1 MIKRLVIVAALLAV
15 LLGGLAY
22 FQLVLKPEMIKGF
35 IAKAP
40 KPPVT
45 VTTALAEEQS
55 WVTRSTS
62 IGTLTAFQ
70 GIDVSS
76 QVAGI
81 VATINMDSGQ
91 VVQQGAD
98 ILELDT
104 SVEKADLTSAEATLR
119 QAELAFKRASDL
131 AEKSFGSVATLDQ
144 ARAARDTAAASVK
157 RVEALIAQKAIR
169 APFAGKL
176 GIRKV
181 DKGQYASPG
190 QALVSLQQLDP
201 IRADFPMP
209 EQTLARLKP
218 GEDVEVT
225 VDARPGKTYRG
236 KISVLDARVAQE
248 TRTLLVRAELPNPDK
263 ELLPGMFANV
273 TVLLGEP
280 QRVVT
285 VPRTAVTYSLYGD
298 SVYVVGKAASEAA
311 ASTPVAGAAAA
322 ATEFRPEPPARDV
335 ERRFVKTGE
344 TRDDKV
350 AILSGLVAGDEVV
363 TTGQIKLM
371 PGSKVHVENAEQ
383 LKPPAVRPRE

>member
-1 MIKRLVIVAALLAV
+1 MIKRLVIVAAFLAA
-15 LLGGLAY
+15 LFGGLAY

-40 KPPVT
+40 KLPVT
-45 VTTALAEEQS
+45 VTTAVAEEQS

-81 VATINMDSGQ
+81 VAAIKMDSGQ
-91 VVQQGAD
+91 FVQQGAD

-104 SVEKADLTSAEATLR
+104 SVEKADLASAEATLR
-119 QAELAFKRASDL
+119 QAEVAFKRASDL

-157 RVEALIAQKAIR
+157 RVEAIIAQKAIR

-209 EQTLARLKP
+209 EQSLALLEP

-225 VDARPGKTYRG
+225 VDARPGKTYHG

-280 QRVVT
+280 RRVVT
-285 VPRTAVTYSLYGD
+285 VPRTAVTFSLYGD
-298 SVYVVGKAASEAA
+298 SVYVVGKAAPEAA
-311 ASTPVAGAAAA
+311 AAVPTAGAAA
-322 ATEFRPEPPARDV
+322 TESRSEPPARDV

-350 AILSGLVAGDEVV
+350 AILSGLAAGEEVV

-371 PGSKVHVENAEQ
+371 PGSKVHVENSEQ
-383 LKPPAVRPRE
+383 LKRPPVRPRE